1 MDRLTIDKINN
12 HLNDFSKEQE
22 HLMRELREAQ
32 SVSKEKP
39 IKDQLSAV
47 DSMLRSLIRMRT
59 IKRKEDEN
67 SV

>member
-1 MDRLTIDKINN
+1 MDRLTIDKINV
-12 HLNDFSKEQE
+12 LWNDFSREQE
-22 HLMRELREAQ
+22 HLMRELREAT
-32 SVSKEKP
+32 SISKEKP

-47 DSMLRSLIRMRT
+47 DAMVRSLIRMRT

>member
-12 HLNDFSKEQE
+12 HLNDFAKEQE

-47 DSMLRSLIRMRT
+47 DAMLRSLIRMRT